1 MPRIYW
7 PFHIDFF
14 LYQKQSL
21 VSKVKIKKTLKRDD
35 SHPRTEVRIHPSKLC
50 KFCNTTDLVI
60 MVDLEN
66 LVDMANLVNLVILM
80 NLMILVKLVI
90 LVIW

>member
-1 MPRIYW
+1 MIKRIKYYKSQTA
-7 PFHIDFF
+7 HNDDDQEDFP
-14 LYQKQSL
+14 LHDHDREGSPMDR
-21 VSKVKIKKTLKRDD
+21 SA
-35 SHPRTEVRIHPSKLC
+35 HPSIQ
-50 KFCNTTDLVI
+50 TVQILVI

-80 NLMILVKLVI
+80 NLVILVKLVI

>member
-1 MPRIYW
+1 M
-7 PFHIDFF
+7 
-14 LYQKQSL
+14 K
-21 VSKVKIKKTLKRDD
+21 KVK
-35 SHPRTEVRIHPSKLC
+35 EVIHTHGPKCAMRIHPSKLC
-50 KFCNTTDLVI
+50 KFCNITDLVI